1 MTGGSERLGEVLA
14 VFAGA
19 GVELDRHSLLDA
31 LWLAGRLP
39 TGQDT
44 APLARALCAGHEA
57 ADAEEPADPPPP
69 VPDDGA
75 VTEAEPPDVLP
86 LDDLGGDLHAAPAP
100 ATAPRPRRPEH
111 PLPPKNSAA
120 VPLRVPENK
129 ALLGELGIGRA
140 LRPLRQ
146 RRAHTRLEEFDEA
159 ATAAALAESGLP
171 DVVLR
176 PGHERW
182 LDLALVVDDG
192 MSMLLWRRLA
202 VEWRTMM
209 QRIGAFRVVR
219 VHGLD
224 TRGPDAPLLRGRP
237 FDPDTTS
244 LPPAVLAD
252 PSGQTLVLL
261 LSDGMG
267 AAWRD
272 GRMHRV
278 LGRWA
283 ANGPV
288 AVLHA
293 LPRRLWG
300 GSGIRADRWRVT
312 TRRRGAAGGSWT
324 VSDPVL
330 PAELAPFN
338 GLPVPVL
345 EASAGPVSVWSR
357 LLASTGGTVQLPLLH
372 APAGRAAVPL
382 GDDPEGV
389 RRFRDAASPEAYRLA
404 AHIAAV
410 APVSV
415 PVMRLVQSA
424 VPWSANTA
432 HLAEVFLGG
441 LMQPVEAP
449 VAGPLRDQHR
459 IFDFSE
465 GAKSAL
471 LDAVSTPELLRTG
484 RHIGRRL
491 EQLAGRSPDFP
502 AWLAH
507 PDGMD
512 RLPTG
517 SRAFT
522 SVERRLM
529 ARLGASVQVA
539 PPDEDDTEFAGP
551 DGWRPLTARD
561 PRRLGPYTL
570 HGRQPGARSLVYLG
584 RDRHGNEAALRV
596 IRPGAPD
603 EAQAMLAT
611 EAEALGRMAGQYA
624 PRLLGTGVHDDPPW
638 IAMQLYRPSG
648 QDEGGPPPQLSSI
661 LRPDAASHL
670 RRDTLLSIAYGWHLA
685 SAVNLCHLKGLV
697 LPELTPQSV
706 HVVGRS
712 LMLTGLG
719 RCGIDGRFRAR
730 GAEAVP
736 TMADNV
742 ESLGQ
747 ILRRLGDKHRAPQS
761 AEGGDMALWQGDT
774 WRPLRDIVTA
784 CLSEDP
790 RQRPTA
796 GEVAEGFARYVPL
809 ATELRAG
816 DGAASGGAGDGDGA
830 SGAARFSFRPGP
842 QIPLDDGSAEP
853 AEEAAQPLRGGG
865 LAPRLGLRRAA
876 GPEQQR
882 KWEMI
887 RARLGFSYRATVVG
901 VDADVGRSTVTIA
914 LGSLLAAARG
924 GRVIAVDAGYA
935 VGELAGR
942 LNLGGSAGL
951 RRDLLRAL
959 PSVGYEDVLRH
970 TLDAPSG
977 LRALTH
983 GLGRTTPVAVFDE
996 EYRRLM
1002 ELLSRHF
1009 SVVLADWAYLRT
1021 ETVTDTA
1028 LAVTDRLVVV
1038 ARMTERGLD
1047 QTRLLLAHLARR
1059 GYRALAERAV
1069 LVVTGLSG
1077 PDRPLRRDEFVEGFR
1092 DHSGG
1097 LVFIPFDYRL
1107 DSQRDIDITRL
1118 RSKTYEAFVDLA
1130 ALLAEDFPGHA
1141 P

>member
-1 MTGGSERLGEVLA
+1 MTGGPDRLGEVLA

-39 TGQDT
+39 TGQQT
-44 APLARALCAGHEA
+44 APLARALGPDRAAPDAGGCPE
-57 ADAEEPADPPPP
+57 PPPP
-69 VPDDGA
+69 PAPVDEPA
-75 VTEAEPPDVLP
+75 TEAEPPDVLP
-86 LDDLGGDLHAAPAP
+86 LDDLGGDLHAAPE
-100 ATAPRPRRPEH
+100 PRTVPRTPRRDFP
-111 PLPPKNSAA
+111 PPPKTSAA
-120 VPLRVPENK
+120 IPLRVPENK

-146 RRAHTRLEEFDEA
+146 RRTTSRIQEFDEA

-176 PGHERW
+176 PGQERW

-209 QRIGAFRVVR
+209 QRIGAFRMVH

-237 FDPDTTS
+237 FAPDTTT

-252 PSGQTLVLL
+252 PSGQTLILL

-278 LGRWA
+278 LRRWA

-293 LPRRLWG
+293 LPPRLWG
-300 GSGIRADRWRVT
+300 GSGIQADHWRVT
-312 TRRRGAAGGSWT
+312 TRRRGAAGASWS

-330 PAELAPFN
+330 PAELAPFH

-345 EASAGPVSVWSR
+345 ETSAGPVAAWSR
-357 LLASTGGTVQLPLLH
+357 LLASTGGTVRLPLLH
-372 APAGRAAVPL
+372 APAGRSVVPS
-382 GDDPEGV
+382 GDGTDTV

-424 VPWSANTA
+424 VPWSVDTA

-459 IFDFSE
+459 IFDFAE
-465 GAKSAL
+465 TAKSAL

-512 RLPTG
+512 HLPSG
-517 SRAFT
+517 SRAFS

-529 ARLGASVQVA
+529 SRLGASVQVA
-539 PPDEDDTEFAGP
+539 PPEDDTEPADP
-551 DGWRPLTARD
+551 DGWRPLTSRD

-584 RDRHGNEAALRV
+584 RDRAGKEAAVRV

-603 EAQAMLAT
+603 EAAALLAT

-624 PRLLGTGVHDDPPW
+624 PLLLATGLRDEPPW
-638 IAMQLYRPSG
+638 LAMQLYRPSG
-648 QDEGGPPPQLSSI
+648 QDQGGPPPQLSSL
-661 LRPDAASHL
+661 LRAAGGTQL

-736 TMADNV
+736 TTADNV

-747 ILRRLGDKHRAPQS
+747 ILRRLGDKHRVPQS
-761 AEGGDMALWQGDT
+761 AESGDMALWQGDT
-774 WRPLRDIVTA
+774 WRPLREIVTA
-784 CLSEDP
+784 CLAEDP
-790 RQRPTA
+790 RHRPAA
-796 GEVAEGFARYVPL
+796 GEVAEAFARYVPL
-809 ATELRAG
+809 ATELRT
-816 DGAASGGAGDGDGA
+816 GGADTEADDADGRGT
-830 SGAARFSFRPGP
+830 ARFSLRPGP
-842 QIPLDDGSAEP
+842 QIPLDNDSAAP
-853 AEEAAQPLRGGG
+853 AEAAAKPLRGGG
-865 LAPRLGLRRAA
+865 AVPLPGRRRW

-882 KWEMI
+882 KLELI
-887 RARLGFSYRATVVG
+887 RARLRFSYRVTVVG
-901 VDADVGRSTVTIA
+901 VDGDVGRSTVTIA
-914 LGSLLAAARG
+914 LGSLLSAARG
-924 GRVIAVDAGYA
+924 GRVIALDAGHA

-942 LNLGGSAGL
+942 LNRGGSARL
-951 RRDLLRAL
+951 RHDLLRAL
-959 PSVGYEDVLRH
+959 PALGSYEEVLRH
-970 TLDAPSG
+970 TLDGPSG
-977 LRALTH
+977 LCALTH
-983 GLGRTTPVAVFDE
+983 GLGRTTPVPVYEE

-1009 SVVLADWAYLRT
+1009 SVVLADWAHLRT
-1021 ETVTDTA
+1021 ESVSDTVLSMTH
-1028 LAVTDRLVVV
+1028 RLVVV
-1038 ARMTERGLD
+1038 ARMTERGIG
-1047 QTRLLLAHLARR
+1047 QTRALLTALAHR
-1059 GYRALAERAV
+1059 GYPELAEHAV
-1069 LVVTGLSG
+1069 LAVTGLPG
-1077 PDRPLRRDEFVEGFR
+1077 PDRPLRRDDFAEQFRGHPGGTVFV
-1092 DHSGG
+1092 
-1097 LVFIPFDYRL
+1097 PFDYRL
-1107 DSQRDIDITRL
+1107 DSQRDIDLARM
-1118 RSKTYEAFVDLA
+1118 RSRTHEAFLDLA
-1130 ALLAEDFPGHA
+1130 ALLAEDFPSHT

>member
-1 MTGGSERLGEVLA
+1 MTGGSDRLREVLG

-39 TGQDT
+39 TGEQS
-44 APLARALCAGHEA
+44 APLARALGPGHRSVSGAEA
-57 ADAEEPADPPPP
+57 CPEPPPP
-69 VPDDGA
+69 PAPDDGA
-75 VTEAEPPDVLP
+75 VAETEPPDVLP
-86 LDDLGGDLHAAPAP
+86 LDDLGGDLHAAPE
-100 ATAPRPRRPEH
+100 TGTVPRPPRREF
-111 PLPPKNSAA
+111 PLPPKTSAA
-120 VPLRVPENK
+120 IPLRVPENK

-146 RRAHTRLEEFDEA
+146 RRTTTRIQEFDEA

-209 QRIGAFRVVR
+209 QRVGAFRMVH

-252 PSGQTLVLL
+252 PSGQTLILL

-293 LPRRLWG
+293 LPPRLWG
-300 GSGIRADRWRVT
+300 GSGIQAGRWRVT
-312 TRRRGAAGGSWT
+312 TRRRGAAGVSWS

-330 PAELAPFN
+330 PADLAPFH

-345 EASAGPVSVWSR
+345 ETSAGPVSAWSR

-372 APAGRAAVPL
+372 APAGRPVVPS
-382 GDDPEGV
+382 GDGTDTV
-389 RRFRDAASPEAYRLA
+389 RHFRDAASPEAYRLA

-424 VPWSANTA
+424 VPWSADTA

-465 GAKSAL
+465 AAKSAL

-484 RHIGRRL
+484 RHIGHRL

-512 RLPTG
+512 HLPAG
-517 SRAFT
+517 SRAFS

-539 PPDEDDTEFAGP
+539 PPDDDMEPAGT
-551 DGWRPLTARD
+551 DGWRPLTSRD

-584 RDRHGNEAALRV
+584 RDRAGKEAAVRV
-596 IRPGAPD
+596 IRPGAPE
-603 EAQAMLAT
+603 EAAAMLTT

-624 PRLLGTGVHDDPPW
+624 PVLLATGPRDDPPW
-638 IAMQLYRPSG
+638 LAMQLYRPSG
-648 QDEGGPPPQLSSI
+648 QDQGGPPPQLSSL
-661 LRPDAASHL
+661 LRAATGSQL

-719 RCGIDGRFRAR
+719 RCGIDGNFRAR

-736 TMADNV
+736 TMADNI

-747 ILRRLGDKHRAPQS
+747 ILRRLGDKHRVPQS
-761 AEGGDMALWQGDT
+761 AESGDMALWQGDT
-774 WRPLRDIVTA
+774 WRPLREIVTA

-790 RQRPTA
+790 GRRPTA
-796 GEVAEGFARYVPL
+796 GEVAETFARYVPMV
-809 ATELRAG
+809 TELRT
-816 DGAASGGAGDGDGA
+816 GGAD
-830 SGAARFSFRPGP
+830 SGSAAGTGSAARFSFRPGP
-842 QIPLDDGSAEP
+842 QIPLDHDSAELG
-853 AEEAAQPLRGGG
+853 EAADRPLRGGG
-865 LAPRLGLRRAA
+865 PVPRLGRRRM

-882 KWEMI
+882 KLELV
-887 RARLGFSYRATVVG
+887 RARLRFSYRATVVG
-901 VDADVGRSTVTIA
+901 VDGDVGRSTVTIA
-914 LGSLLAAARG
+914 LGALLSAARG
-924 GRVIAVDAGYA
+924 GRVIALDAGHA

-951 RRDLLRAL
+951 RHDLLRTL
-959 PSVGYEDVLRH
+959 PVADSYEEVLRH
-970 TLDAPSG
+970 TLDGPSG

-983 GLGRTTPVAVFDE
+983 GLGRTTPVPVYEE

-1009 SVVLADWAYLRT
+1009 SVVLADWAHLRT
-1021 ETVTDTA
+1021 ESVTDTA
-1028 LAVTDRLVVV
+1028 LSMTHRLVVV
-1038 ARMTERGLD
+1038 APMTERGIE
-1047 QTRLLLAHLARR
+1047 QTQTLLSLLARR
-1059 GYRALAERAV
+1059 GHPELAERAV
-1069 LVVTGLSG
+1069 LAVTGLAG
-1077 PDRPLRRDEFVEGFR
+1077 PDRPVRRDDVVEHFR
-1092 DHSGG
+1092 GHPGG
-1097 LVFIPFDYRL
+1097 VVFIPFDYRL
-1107 DSQRDIDITRL
+1107 DSQRDIELARL
-1118 RSKTYEAFVDLA
+1118 RSRTQDAFLDLA
-1130 ALLAEDFPGHA
+1130 ALLAEDFPGHT

>member
-1 MTGGSERLGEVLA
+1 MAGGPDRLGEVLA

-39 TGQDT
+39 TGPGT
-44 APLARALCAGHEA
+44 APLARALGPDHAPAGDGGCPEA
-57 ADAEEPADPPPP
+57 PPPP
-69 VPDDGA
+69 PPDDEA
-75 VTEAEPPDVLP
+75 VKEAEPPDVLP
-86 LDDLGGDLHAAPAP
+86 LDDLGGDLHAAPE
-100 ATAPRPRRPEH
+100 TGTVPRPPRWEV
-111 PLPPKNSAA
+111 PLPPRTSAA

-146 RRAHTRLEEFDEA
+146 RRATTRIQEFDEA

-209 QRIGAFRVVR
+209 QRVGAFRMVH

-252 PSGQTLVLL
+252 PSGQTLILL

-288 AVLHA
+288 AVVHA
-293 LPRRLWG
+293 LPPRLWG
-300 GSGIRADRWRVT
+300 GSGIQAGRWRVT
-312 TRRRGAAGGSWT
+312 TRRRGAAGVSWS

-330 PAELAPFN
+330 PPELAPFD

-345 EASAGPVSVWSR
+345 ETSAGPVAAWSR
-357 LLASTGGTVQLPLLH
+357 LLASTGGTVHLPLLH
-372 APAGRAAVPL
+372 APARRPVAPS
-382 GDDPEGV
+382 GDGTDTV
-389 RRFRDAASPEAYRLA
+389 RHFRDAASPEAYRLA

-424 VPWSANTA
+424 VPWSADTA

-465 GAKSAL
+465 AAKSAL

-512 RLPTG
+512 HLPAG
-517 SRAFT
+517 SRAF
-522 SVERRLM
+522 SPVERRLM

-539 PPDEDDTEFAGP
+539 PPEDDTEPAGS
-551 DGWRPLTARD
+551 DGWRPLTSRD

-584 RDRHGNEAALRV
+584 RDRSGKEAAVRV

-603 EAQAMLAT
+603 EAAAMLAT
-611 EAEALGRMAGQYA
+611 EAEALARMAGQYA
-624 PRLLGTGVHDDPPW
+624 PLLLATGPRDDPPW
-638 IAMQLYRPSG
+638 LAMQLYRPSG
-648 QDEGGPPPQLSSI
+648 QDQGGPPPQLSSL
-661 LRPDAASHL
+661 LRAATGSQR

-697 LPELTPQSV
+697 LPELTPQTV

-719 RCGIDGRFRAR
+719 RCGIDGEFRAR

-747 ILRRLGDKHRAPQS
+747 ILRRLGDKNRVPQS
-761 AEGGDMALWQGDT
+761 AESGDMALWQGDT
-774 WRPLRDIVTA
+774 WRPLREIVTG

-790 RQRPTA
+790 GHRPTA
-796 GEVAEGFARYVPL
+796 GEVAEAFARYVPL
-809 ATELRAG
+809 ATELRTGGADAG
-816 DGAASGGAGDGDGA
+816 TGGAAGSG
-830 SGAARFSFRPGP
+830 SAAAFSFRPGP
-842 QIPLDDGSAEP
+842 QIPLDNDSVVP
-853 AEEAAQPLRGGG
+853 EETTAGTRRGGSQAG
-865 LAPRLGLRRAA
+865 LGRRRW

-882 KWEMI
+882 KLELL
-887 RARLGFSYRATVVG
+887 RTRLRFSYRTTVVG
-901 VDADVGRSTVTIA
+901 AEDDVGRSTVTIA
-914 LGSLLAAARG
+914 LGALLSAARG
-924 GRVIAVDAGYA
+924 GRVIALDAGHT

-942 LNLGGSAGL
+942 LNRGGSARL
-951 RRDLLRAL
+951 RHDLLRTL
-959 PSVGYEDVLRH
+959 PVADSYAEVLRH
-970 TLDAPSG
+970 TLDGPSG

-983 GLGRTTPVAVFDE
+983 GLGRTTPAPVYQE

-1009 SVVLADWAYLRT
+1009 SVVLADWAPLRA
-1021 ETVTDTA
+1021 ESVPDTA
-1028 LAVTDRLVVV
+1028 LSMTHRLVVV
-1038 ARMTERGLD
+1038 ARMTAQGIG
-1047 QTRLLLAHLARR
+1047 QTQDLLTELARR
-1059 GYRALAERAV
+1059 GYPELAERAV
-1069 LVVTGLSG
+1069 LAVTSLPG
-1077 PDRPLRRDEFVEGFR
+1077 PDRPVRRDAFAGQFR
-1092 DHSGG
+1092 GHPGG
-1097 LVFIPFDYRL
+1097 MAFIPFDYRL
-1107 DSQRDIDITRL
+1107 DSRRDIDLARM
-1118 RSKTYEAFVDLA
+1118 RSRTQDAFLDLA
-1130 ALLAEDFPGHA
+1130 ALLAEDFPGHT